1 MQTLASAA
9 PLHNIAHAEC
19 MSPTAKPIK
28 VFDEFH
34 AFGSPV
40 SNFQNGKQLLEKKCD
55 AFGLSTPMP
64 MMEAQ
69 LFSDSL
75 STAAPSPAM
84 TNLSSAWTT
93 PSSFDNTNTPCIV
106 DCAPLLEAHLKLDGM
121 GAPSCHAP
129 SALQFGDSG
138 MISCIEKMCKDMI
151 FAPSSGRNFG
161 IGFGLHDNPGNLLP
175 PWPIMPSPPPLEQN
189 TAAGMPRKNS
199 ESAALET
206 PQIWHCSRTTPP
218 APKAA
223 ELPPLLLALFK
234 DSIDSVRR
242 ALEQDPDAAKSLF
255 WEHDV
260 EPPLCTAV
268 RCGCSPEI
276 VGLLLE
282 HQADVNGVDK
292 HGRTPLAILASCSA
306 QSCCQGS
313 SFCDSM
319 SVTSQGDALGAEHTA
334 VEKLL
339 IQAGAHQNHV
349 CVSEARNQEIG
360 KFHRSMETRPQWPSN
375 MDADLSA
382 LLQFIHSGVAMG
394 HSVQLPAATAAQ
406 VW

>member
-1 MQTLASAA
+1 
-9 PLHNIAHAEC
+9 

-206 PQIWHCSRTTPP
+206 PQIWHCSRTTPQL
-218 APKAA
+218 PKQ
-223 ELPPLLLALFK
+223 LNC
-234 DSIDSVRR
+234 RR
-242 ALEQDPDAAKSLF
+242 S
-255 WEHDV
+255 
-260 EPPLCTAV
+260 
-268 RCGCSPEI
+268 CSPCLKI
-276 VGLLLE
+276 QLTPSDVHLNKTLMLLKVFFGNTMLSLLCALLCDVG
-282 HQADVNGVDK
+282 
-292 HGRTPLAILASCSA
+292 
-306 QSCCQGS
+306 
-313 SFCDSM
+313 
-319 SVTSQGDALGAEHTA
+319 A
-334 VEKLL
+334 VLKLL
-339 IQAGAHQNHV
+339 V
-349 CVSEARNQEIG
+349 FCLSTRLM
-360 KFHRSMETRPQWPSN
+360 SMVLTSMAVP
-375 MDADLSA
+375 
-382 LLQFIHSGVAMG
+382 LLQFLLRAQRKVAVKGPVSVIPCLLLPKVMLLEQSTLQLRSFSSKPEHIRTTSVFRRQGTKKSGNFIGQWRQDHSGPRTWTLICQHCCSLFTVEWPWDT
-394 HSVQLPAATAAQ
+394 VCNFLQLPQPRFGDGACVLKAA
-406 VW
+406 